1 MFEDKTVFVI
11 GAGASQEFG
20 LPVGWDL
27 LKEIRENSW
36 FEFNRTAYPQSGNR
50 KIFETIYEKYEKEP
64 DRLTAIF
71 KGMADIRNGIDTAGS
86 IDEFINRH
94 SDDPIIAE
102 IGKIQIAHAIIKAE
116 ASSTLVPQKGR
127 EADGINWEKA
137 ENTWIS
143 PFSRALFDGVRA
155 TEVET
160 LGQNIKIICF
170 NYDRCIE
177 HYLEYAIQKAYR
189 NVDRK
194 TERRIVGN
202 IEIIHPYGSLG
213 KLSEISF
220 GTPLEHVDL
229 CHVTKNLITW
239 SESVEDDEM
248 VVDIQG
254 AIRDSRNIV
263 FMGFAFANQNM
274 GLLSASVNDDLP
286 YFKNVYSTGYGL
298 TKDIEYKLRKK
309 ITHLFASSSADQ
321 KYHDRIKIMYD
332 VKCARFFKEQFLNFA
347 A

>member
-36 FEFNRTAYPQSGNR
+36 FQFNRTAVPQSGNR
-50 KIFETIYEKYEKEP
+50 KIYDTVYGKYEKDP
-64 DRLTAIF
+64 DALTAVF
-71 KGMADIRNGIDTAGS
+71 KGMADIRNGIDSAGS

-102 IGKIQIAHAIIKAE
+102 IGKIQIAHAIVKAE
-116 ASSTLVPQKGR
+116 ANSNLIAQKGR
-127 EADGINWEKA
+127 ETDGINWDSA
-137 ENTWIS
+137 ENTWIA

-155 TEVET
+155 REVDT
-160 LGQNIKIICF
+160 LGENIKIICF

-189 NVDRK
+189 DVDRNHA
-194 TERRIVGN
+194 RQIVRN
-202 IEIIHPYGSLG
+202 MKIIHPYGSLG
-213 KLSEISF
+213 SISQISF

-229 CHVTKNLITW
+229 YHVTKNLITW

-248 VVDIQG
+248 VRDIQG
-254 AIRDSRNIV
+254 AIREARSIV

-274 GLLSASVNDDLP
+274 GLLSAAVDDDLP

-298 TKDIEYKLRKK
+298 TKDVEYKLRSK
-309 ITHLFASSSADQ
+309 ITHLFASNSADQ
-321 KYHDRIKIMYD
+321 KYHERIRIMYD
-332 VKCARFFKEQFLNFA
+332 VKCARFFKEQLLNFVA
-347 A
+347 